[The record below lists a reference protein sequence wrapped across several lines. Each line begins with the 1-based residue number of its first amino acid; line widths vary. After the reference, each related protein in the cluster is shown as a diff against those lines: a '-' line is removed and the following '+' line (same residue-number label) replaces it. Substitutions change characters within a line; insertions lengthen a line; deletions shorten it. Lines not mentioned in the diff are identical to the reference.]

1 MDPNYHPCTLGFNPC
16 WEQTLHFQLR
26 APELVLVRFVVE
38 DYDTTSPNDFVGQS
52 TLPLSS
58 LKQGMMGGG
67 ERGGEGLDGAPASDL
82 WLPPPQGTA
91 TSTCCPRM
99 EPHSLQPR
107 SSCTSA
113 FRTLEGVTDLTLTS
127 AGAGVL
133 AQSPLWSRRPWEFQ
147 PLTPDPCPGHRVLCT
162 PGGWE
167 LFGLSVRERTM
178 TGGVLS
184 SGFQGPPTLGS

>member
-1 MDPNYHPCTLGFNPC
+1 MMEDSSLGPVDPNYHPCTLGFNPC
-16 WEQTLHFQLR
+16 WEQTLQFRLR

-67 ERGGEGLDGAPASDL
+67 EWEGKNGMGSQPLTCGCL
-82 WLPPPQGTA
+82 TPQGTA

-99 EPHSLQPR
+99 EPRSLQPR

-127 AGAGVL
+127 AGL
-133 AQSPLWSRRPWEFQ
+133 ASWHGALSGAQDHGSPSPSHQVPVWVTR
-147 PLTPDPCPGHRVLCT
+147 CCAH
-162 PGGWE
+162 
-167 LFGLSVRERTM
+167 
-178 TGGVLS
+178 
-184 SGFQGPPTLGS
+184 LGARSCLVAQ